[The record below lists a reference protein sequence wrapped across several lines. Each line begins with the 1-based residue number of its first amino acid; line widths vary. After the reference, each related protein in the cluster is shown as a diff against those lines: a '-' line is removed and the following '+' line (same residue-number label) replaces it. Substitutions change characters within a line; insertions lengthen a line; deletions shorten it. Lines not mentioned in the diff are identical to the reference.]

1 MRTGASGGATSRGTV
16 RRAGRARRWARAAVL
31 RSRRELDF
39 DAAGALRPPPHPTS
53 AGASSSAAQVPI
65 SAGLRTSAKATA
77 IADDGGVPATRRSS
91 LGVEMT
97 DAPEQVR
104 ERLLKAWEGEV
115 VAGAVYDLI
124 ARRMP
129 EREADILRR
138 MAEAEA
144 GHRRRLEQRME
155 ALGIVQPD
163 PADVRPPL
171 WLRLQARIAPVDR
184 LLAAR
189 EAAEDDEVDDVYKR
203 PTGDPDTDRL
213 LREIRRD
220 ERSHS
225 LAVQDL
231 RSGGRDHGGRG
242 GGGRGGGG
250 RGEPPLMVP
259 GARAQLD
266 RILGREKWH
275 RSGGGWISGAIYGAN
290 DGLAAVFG
298 IVAGVAG
305 ATDGSSA
312 VLTAGLAGA
321 IASALSMATGAFLAE
336 RSEAEVAAAN
346 VERERQEIATHP
358 EEEKEELSLFYQLKG
373 IDPTTADDLAA
384 RMAENPDAMLNALSA
399 EEFGVTAEGGGDPTQ
414 AALAAGIST
423 GIGAIVPVVPFM
435 VTTGTIAIVLAA
447 VVSLIAHFL
456 VGAAKSLVTLRTWW
470 SAGLEMTL
478 AGVIVGGATYVVGL
492 ALPT

>member
-1 MRTGASGGATSRGTV
+1 MS
-16 RRAGRARRWARAAVL
+16 
-31 RSRRELDF
+31 D
-39 DAAGALRPPPHPTS
+39 
-53 AGASSSAAQVPI
+53 VPEV
-65 SAGLRTSAKATA
+65 G
-77 IADDGGVPATRRSS
+77 
-91 LGVEMT
+91 
-97 DAPEQVR
+97 
-104 ERLLKAWEGEV
+104 ERLLEAWKGEI
-115 VAGAVYDLI
+115 VAGSVYDLI

-129 EREADILRR
+129 DRQADILRR
-138 MAEAEA
+138 MAEAES
-144 GHRRRLEQRME
+144 GHRRRLEQRMRE
-155 ALGIVQPD
+155 LGIEVPD
-163 PADVRPPL
+163 PGTVRLPL

-184 LLAAR
+184 LLSAR
-189 EAAEDDEVDDVYKR
+189 EAAEDEEVDDLYKR
-203 PTGDPDTDRL
+203 STGDPATDRL
-213 LREIRRD
+213 LREIRRE

-231 RSGGRDHGGRG
+231 RAG
-242 GGGRGGGG
+242 GGQRRDGLDGASLSGPSGPSAPSAPSAPSTG
-250 RGEPPLMVP
+250 DSPLAVA

-298 IVAGVAG
+298 IVAGVSG
-305 ATDGSSA
+305 ATGGSSA

-336 RSEAEVAAAN
+336 RSEAEVAEAN
-346 VERERQEIATHP
+346 IERERQEIATHP

-373 IDPTTADDLAA
+373 IDEDTADELASKMSA
-384 RMAENPDAMLNALSA
+384 HPEAMLQALA
-399 EEFGVTAEGGGDPTQ
+399 TEEFGTSAAGGGNPAE

-423 GIGAIVPVVPFM
+423 GLGAIVPVIPFM
-435 VTTGTIAIVLAA
+435 LTTGTIAIVLAA
-447 VVSLIAHFL
+447 AVSLVAHFL

-478 AGVIVGGATYVVGL
+478 AGVIVGGATYAVGL